1 MADTTPA
8 KQTSGTMPAAP
19 GAPVKAPA
27 KQTSGT
33 MPAAPGAPV
42 KAPAKQTSGTMP
54 AALGAP
60 VKAPASSPGETDL
73 ANDPMPE
80 LDLGTAAVRMGTDF
94 VQGNVQQICK
104 TCNLMQVVNS
114 AQECGFCR
122 EQKRLQAYMKSP
134 WSPSNMV

>member
-54 AALGAP
+54 AAPGAP

-80 LDLGTAAVRMGTDF
+80 LDLGTAAVGIGTDF
-94 VQGNVQQICK
+94 VQGNVVQQICK

-122 EQKRLQAYMKSP
+122 EQKRLQAYMG
-134 WSPSNMV
+134 W